1 MRWLLDWMLSL
12 VDRFLHP
19 DYDNT
24 DYESVGEDVRPH
36 TINEEWKSACDAI
49 LELEDKN
56 YE

>member
-1 MRWLLDWMLSL
+1 MSKFLDWMLSL

-36 TINEEWKSACDAI
+36 TINEEWKAACDAVV
-49 LELEDKN
+49 ENDDD
-56 YE
+56 